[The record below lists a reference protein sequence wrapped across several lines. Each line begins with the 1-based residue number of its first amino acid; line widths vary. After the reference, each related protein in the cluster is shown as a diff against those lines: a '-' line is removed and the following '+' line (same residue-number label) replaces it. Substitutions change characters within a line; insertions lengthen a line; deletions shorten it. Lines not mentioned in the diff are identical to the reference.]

1 MVRVSFNSL
10 GYRMDRAPAYPAHVN
25 AEPSVVYPATYFD
38 KIRDGLEYLDQ
49 AAADEAVT
57 KERLIEEVRSR
68 LAFLLRKLL
77 AAPTS
82 TGFSVFRDPVRT

>member
-1 MVRVSFNSL
+1 
-10 GYRMDRAPAYPAHVN
+10 MDRAGAYPAHVTT
-25 AEPSVVYPATYFD
+25 ESSVVYPSTYFD

-49 AAADEAVT
+49 AAVDEAVT
-57 KERLIEEVRSR
+57 KERVIKEVQAR

-82 TGFSVFRDPVRT
+82 TGFSVFRDPVRP

>member
-1 MVRVSFNSL
+1 
-10 GYRMDRAPAYPAHVN
+10 MDRAPAYPAHVN
-25 AEPSVVYPATYFD
+25 SESNVVYPDTYFD
-38 KIRDGLEYLDQ
+38 KIRDGMEYLDQ

-57 KERLIEEVRSR
+57 KERVIKEVQAR